1 MKQYSVNKVSKM
13 SGVSVRTLH
22 HYDKIGL
29 LAPAL
34 RTEAGYRQYGK
45 EELLRLQQILF
56 YKELGFPLKEITEIL
71 DNPDF
76 DILVALK
83 GHRRFLKTKI
93 DRMDHLLAT
102 IDKTIVKLKNDDVME
117 HPEELYQ
124 GLNTN
129 TAKAYRE
136 EAIEKY
142 GDEMVK
148 KAEKELMKMGKT
160 GYTELKTGFEACNTK
175 LFAMKDLDPHSK
187 KVQDQIM
194 EHYGYIR
201 KFWGTANLADKQA
214 EAYAGLGQLYVDDGR
229 FTVVDGKP
237 QPKFAAFLCDAMAH
251 FAIHRLKH

>member
-1 MKQYSVNKVSKM
+1 MKHYSVKKVSQM

-29 LAPAL
+29 LAPTV

-56 YKELGFPLKEITEIL
+56 YRELGFPLKEIIEIL

-76 DILVALK
+76 DMLIALK
-83 GHRRFLKTKI
+83 NHRQSLKAKI
-93 DRMDHLLAT
+93 DRMDHLLVT
-102 IDKTIVKLKNDDVME
+102 IDRTIVKLKNDDVME

-129 TAKAYRE
+129 TAKAYRK

-142 GDEMVK
+142 GGETVK
-148 KAEKELMKMGKT
+148 NAEKELMKMGESA
-160 GYTELKTGFEACNTK
+160 YTELKADFEACNAK
-175 LFAMKDLDPHSK
+175 LFVMKDLDPHSK
-187 KVQDQIM
+187 KVQDQIA

-201 KFWGTANLADKQA
+201 RFWGTANSTDKQA
-214 EAYAGLGQLYVDDGR
+214 GAYAGLGQLYVDDGR
-229 FTVVDGKP
+229 FTVVDGKS
-237 QPKFAAFLCDAMAH
+237 QPKFATFLRDAMAH
-251 FAIHRLKH
+251 FAVHRLKQ